1 MESRLKQTVL
11 RLVAIVVTLAGVQT
25 ALMCPVSLRAQ
36 NPVPAADSASLA
48 QATAGPPPSTGGVF
62 PLSQVHGGL
71 TGTAWTVFSGSKPEP
86 MDVEILGVLR
96 GARGPGQDMILVRL
110 HGTKPEYTGVVE
122 GMSGSPVYIGNKLL
136 GALSYRIGQ
145 FSKEP
150 IAGITPIEEM
160 LEVRDLPTHGLP
172 SPMQSASASQITTN
186 GATESAFSASPS
198 NQPTPAMNFQMMET
212 PLVMSGFRPEAIR
225 MWQQKMAGTSLEQVA
240 AGGMGGSSLGNTELS
255 TAAEA
260 GVVPGSAVSAQLV
273 RGDVE
278 VSATCTVTYIDPK
291 RLLACGHPILQ
302 AGPVSLPMT
311 TAEVVATLASPLNAF
326 KIINTGATIGAFT
339 EDRGAAISGILGAH
353 AHMIPM
359 HVAIDG
365 PEGKRAVNV
374 EIMDIP
380 SLTPQAMEVV
390 LYDSLLQ
397 SNDSTAASSYHL
409 TGNIDIDGYAPSPI
423 DLWASP
429 GEAMPAPMQA
439 ALLAGENFIRL
450 YSNSARQNSV
460 RGINI
465 HVEEVP
471 RRVQVDLVTARL
483 VSSDIAHAG
492 DTVMV
497 EATVRPWQQPARN
510 VRIPVTLPTRLD
522 AGNLRLLVSDA
533 GTLDRTMNQPHF
545 SGHQPDI
552 DAALAE
558 NRRQH
563 PADRIYVSLLV
574 PETQAG
580 VSGKTLA
587 SLPLSM
593 ANALEPMRSVQE
605 AGLNGESAVVAG
617 EAPAGGVLNGFQVIT
632 LHIEPGGGLN

>member
-1 MESRLKQTVL
+1 MCL
-11 RLVAIVVTLAGVQT
+11 AAAAVTLAGIQA
-25 ALMCPVSLRAQ
+25 ALLCPASLRAQ
-36 NPVPAADSASLA
+36 NATAATDSALHE
-48 QATAGPPPSTGGVF
+48 QGQAGPPPSSGGIF
-62 PLSQVHGGL
+62 PLSQVHAGL
-71 TGTAWTVFSGSKPEP
+71 KGTAWTVFSGSKPEP
-86 MDVEILGVLR
+86 MEVEILGVLR
-96 GARGPGQDMILVRL
+96 GARGPGQDMILARL
-110 HGTKPEYTGVVE
+110 HGAKPEYTGVVE
-122 GMSGSPVYIGNKLL
+122 GMSGSPVYIGDKLL

-150 IAGITPIEEM
+150 IAGITPIEDM
-160 LEVRDLPTHGLP
+160 LEVRDLPTAT
-172 SPMQSASASQITTN
+172 MQSASAGQITAP
-186 GATESAFSASPS
+186 GARESAFSASPGS
-198 NQPTPAMNFQMMET
+198 QPTSTMNFQLMET

-225 MWQQKMAGTSLEQVA
+225 LWQQKMAGTSLEQVA
-240 AGGMGGSSLGNTELS
+240 AGGMSGASLANTEPS
-255 TAAEA
+255 AAALA

-278 VSATCTVTYIDPK
+278 VSATCTVTYVDPK

-311 TAEVVATLASPLNAF
+311 TADVVATLASPLNAF

-339 EDRGAAISGILGAH
+339 EDRGAAISGLLGAR

-359 HVAIDG
+359 HIAIDG
-365 PEGKRAVNV
+365 PQGKRAVNA

-397 SNDSTAASSYHL
+397 SNDSTASSSYHV
-409 TGNIDIDGYAPSPI
+409 TGSIDIDGYAPSPI
-423 DLWASP
+423 DMWASP

-439 ALLAGENFIRL
+439 ALLAGDNFTRL
-450 YSNSARQNSV
+450 YSNGARQSSV
-460 RGINI
+460 RAINL
-465 HVEEVP
+465 HVEVVP
-471 RRVQVDLVTARL
+471 GRMQVDLVTARM
-483 VSSDIAHAG
+483 VSNDAAHAG
-492 DTVMV
+492 DTVVV
-497 EATVRPWQQPARN
+497 EATIRPWQQPARN
-510 VRIPVTLPTRLD
+510 VRISVALPARLD

-533 GTLDRTMNQPHF
+533 GTLDRTMNQPRF
-545 SGHQPDI
+545 SGHQPDL

-617 EAPAGGVLNGFQVIT
+617 DAPAGGMLYGFQVIT

>member
-1 MESRLKQTVL
+1 ME
-11 RLVAIVVTLAGVQT
+11 
-25 ALMCPVSLRAQ
+25 
-36 NPVPAADSASLA
+36 
-48 QATAGPPPSTGGVF
+48 
-62 PLSQVHGGL
+62 
-71 TGTAWTVFSGSKPEP
+71 
-86 MDVEILGVLR
+86 VEILGVLR
-96 GARGPGQDMILVRL
+96 GARGPGQDMILARL

-122 GMSGSPVYIGNKLL
+122 GMSGSPVYIGDKLL

-160 LEVRDLPTHGLP
+160 LEVRDLPIQDLP
-172 SPMQSASASQITTN
+172 GTMQAASAVQTT
-186 GATESAFSASPS
+186 APEVIESAFSTLPGGSQPS
-198 NQPTPAMNFQMMET
+198 PAMNFQMMET

-225 MWQQKMAGTSLEQVA
+225 LWQQKMAGTSLEQVA
-240 AGGMGGSSLGNTELS
+240 AGGMSGASQGNTELS

-278 VSATCTVTYIDPK
+278 VSATCTVTYVDPK

-359 HVAIDG
+359 HISIDG

-409 TGNIDIDGYAPSPI
+409 TGSIDIDGYAPSPI
-423 DLWASP
+423 DMWASP
-429 GEAMPAPMQA
+429 GDAMPAPMQA
-439 ALLAGENFIRL
+439 ALLAGENFTRL
-450 YSNSARQNSV
+450 YSNGARQNTV
-460 RGINI
+460 RAINL

-471 RRVQVDLVTARL
+471 RRVQMDLVTARL
-483 VSSDIAHAG
+483 VSNDTAHAG
-492 DTVMV
+492 DTVVV
-497 EATVRPWQQPARN
+497 EATIRPWQQPARN
-510 VRIPVTLPTRLD
+510 VRVPVKLPARLD

-533 GTLDRTMNQPHF
+533 GTLDRTMNQPRF
-545 SGHQPDI
+545 SGHQPDL
-552 DAALAE
+552 DAVLTE

-605 AGLNGESAVVAG
+605 AGLNGESAIVAG
-617 EAPAGGVLNGFQVIT
+617 DAPAGGVLYGFQVIN
-632 LHIEPGGGLN
+632 LHIVAGGGLN